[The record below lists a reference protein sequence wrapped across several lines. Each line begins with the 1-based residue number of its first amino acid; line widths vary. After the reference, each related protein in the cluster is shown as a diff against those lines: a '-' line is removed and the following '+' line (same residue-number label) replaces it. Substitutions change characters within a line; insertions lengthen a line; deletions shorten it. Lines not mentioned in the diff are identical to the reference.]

1 MLQSEGILG
10 NFSHPKESRG
20 VSGLQRIGTN
30 SPPESCVVY
39 IYFQTAMYVTTY
51 LSLPIPS
58 FADIHTYVFRSDAPA
73 LKVGKVG
80 YLVKGENSLDL
91 T

>member
-10 NFSHPKESRG
+10 NVSHLKESRG
-20 VSGLQRIGTN
+20 VSGLQRIGPN

-58 FADIHTYVFRSDAPA
+58 FADIHTCTYVFRSDAPA

-80 YLVKGENSLDL
+80 YLV
-91 T
+91 